1 MKKLLYIVIM
11 TIIFNINLV
20 ANDDNKVDCIILE
33 DENSIICKYMTN
45 RISDDKMVTFSW
57 IEPSGVISRTK
68 EVNILAGHGSV
79 YDFRY
84 LKGRTHGIWILKI
97 NDGEKEYQTSFTIE

>member
-1 MKKLLYIVIM
+1 MKKLWYIVLV

-20 ANDDNKVDCIILE
+20 ANNNQVDCIILE

-45 RISDDKMVTFSW
+45 RISQDKIITFSW
-57 IEPSGVISRTK
+57 IEPTGVVSRTK
-68 EVNILAGHGSV
+68 EVSVLAGHGSV

-84 LKGRTHGIWILKI
+84 LKGRTQGIWILKV
-97 NDGEKEYQTSFTIE
+97 NDGEKEYQTSFTID